1 LIRLF
6 TILGFLCII
15 CGWHYPVSGQD
26 LKRIKQSE
34 DTLLSILTIINQTR
48 DDSLR
53 GKLNASFYNILHE
66 ALMLPGV
73 DHYPFHSLKTL
84 VKISSPDDKFT
95 IYHWN
100 LPGNQ
105 GKHAYF
111 GFIKM
116 LNREP
121 AVVYPLKDMADSIL
135 LPETAYLDQYHWF
148 GALYYKIIPCL
159 SSQGQPFYTLL
170 GWSGK
175 DGLVTRKIIEVLTFD
190 EQGVP
195 GFGLP
200 VFPDYGDGKTT
211 RVIYRF
217 SASTSISLKY
227 EDQTI
232 EYDKKWNPRKRNFE
246 YKTKMAKMIV
256 CDRIV
261 PLDPNLEGQYQF
273 YVAAGDVFDGFEF
286 KNGNWIFL
294 QGIDSRNKK

>member
-1 LIRLF
+1 MIRFLTF
-6 TILGFLCII
+6 LGFISII
-15 CGWHYPVSGQD
+15 CGWYIPVSGQD
-26 LKRIKQSE
+26 FKRIKQSE
-34 DTLLSILTIINQTR
+34 DTLASILTAINQTP

-53 GKLNASFYNILHE
+53 RMLNTTFCDILHE
-66 ALMLPGV
+66 ALMLPGA

-84 VKISSPDDKFT
+84 VKISSPDDKLT

-100 LPGNQ
+100 LPSNQ

-121 AVVYPLKDMADSIL
+121 AAVYPLKDMADSIL

-159 SSQGQPFYTLL
+159 SNDGKPFYTLL

-175 DGLVTRKIIEVLTFD
+175 DGLVTRKIIEALTFD
-190 EQGVP
+190 EKGGP
-195 GFGLP
+195 RFGLP
-200 VFPDYGDGKTT
+200 VFPDNGEGKMT
-211 RVIYRF
+211 RIIYRF
-217 SASTSISLKY
+217 SASTSMSLKY

-232 EYDKKWNPRKRNFE
+232 RYDKKWNPKKRDFE
-246 YKTKMAKMIV
+246 FKTKMIKMIV
-256 CDRIV
+256 CDRLV

-273 YVAAGDVFDGFEF
+273 YIAAGDVFDGFEF
-286 KNGNWIFL
+286 KNGYWIL
-294 QGIDSRNKK
+294 LKDIDSRNKK